1 MKGRSGG
8 PLFCLLDPHHNIGT
22 ALAVNLLRKI
32 AIILIAF
39 VVGGCPV
46 SAVLSLLRS
55 RLLRPVFI
63 ALGIA
68 LLVQVLVAVAL
79 TRSTVTAL
87 EADLAARLGVDS
99 QHLSA
104 ELEQA
109 SRDVTSNLD
118 GLSQN
123 TRQRLSAG
131 LSTRLKGEQGQL
143 RATLEKDLKDS
154 ATDMAE
160 LLAAVAPRAMWDGDT
175 PTLSEFARRAQ
186 RNPNV
191 LFVVYDDAQG
201 EHLTRYLN
209 RDNETIKAL
218 LTKGEGERA
227 MDRVLNA
234 AQKDP
239 SVYCVEASISPN
251 GVEIGKVRMGVST
264 SAVETDLAAL
274 DKRFTALIANGEQ
287 LVSESLGSAAA
298 DSSGALRSRLQT
310 AQAAASAMTTNTRAA
325 VQDAAATLR
334 WRIGVGLALVGLGV
348 LLALALVLGRRV
360 VLRLQLLNR
369 ALDDL
374 AAGEGDLT
382 KRVQLNSNDEI
393 GDMASAVNR
402 FVDKLQPIVRE
413 AGDVAQQ
420 TGIEI
425 GAMSKRNAGADAAAA
440 LQRDEVA
447 ASLQALARMAD
458 EAQAESQAMQAAL
471 QQVVDIR
478 QATDENTRTSNQ
490 VGNLIE
496 ALAGQVET
504 GAQVIQRL
512 AQQSE
517 QIEVVL
523 EVIHGIAEQTN
534 LLALNAA
541 IEAARAG
548 ETGRGFAVVADEVR
562 ALASKTQSSTGD
574 IQEHIS
580 KLQSG
585 AKEAVATIGLAGR
598 QAEEGLAVLRDS
610 ARLQKSVQASV
621 EQVHAAIGLAT
632 KAAEHQARGAQ
643 AVRGRVE
650 VIHAQAEEAAQAV
663 VATTASGKT
672 LDKLAAQLKASLGQ
686 FRA

>member
-1 MKGRSGG
+1 M
-8 PLFCLLDPHHNIGT
+8 
-22 ALAVNLLRKI
+22 
-32 AIILIAF
+32 
-39 VVGGCPV
+39 

-68 LLVQVLVAVAL
+68 ILVQVLVAVAL

-99 QHLSA
+99 QHLSS
-104 ELEQA
+104 ELERA
-109 SRDVTSNLD
+109 SSEVTSSLD
-118 GLSQN
+118 ALSAS

-131 LSTRLKGEQGQL
+131 LSTRLKDEQAQL
-143 RATLEKDLKDS
+143 RATLEKSLKDS

-160 LLAAVAPRAMWDGDT
+160 LLAAVAPRAMWDNDT

-191 LFVVYDDAQG
+191 LFVVYDDATG

-209 RDNETIKAL
+209 RDNPLIKSL
-218 LTKGEGERA
+218 LAKGEGERA
-227 MDRVLNA
+227 MDKVLNA
-234 AQKDP
+234 AKSDP
-239 SVYCVEASISPN
+239 SVYYIEAPISPN

-264 SAVETDLAAL
+264 ATVEENLVAL
-274 DKRFTALIANGEQ
+274 DKRFASLITNGEQ
-287 LVSESLGSAAA
+287 LVSESLVSASKDSSAA
-298 DSSGALRSRLQT
+298 LRTRLQS
-310 AQAAASAMTTNTRAA
+310 AQSAATAMTSNTSLA
-325 VQDAAATLR
+325 VQGAAEDLR
-334 WRIGVGLALVGLGV
+334 WRIGLGLALVGLGV
-348 LLALALVLGRRV
+348 LLLLAVVLGRRV
-360 VLRLQLLNR
+360 VSKLHLLIA
-369 ALDDL
+369 ALNDL

-382 KRVQLNSNDEI
+382 KRVRLDSNDEI
-393 GDMASAVNR
+393 GDMSAAVNR
-402 FVDKLQPIVRE
+402 FIDKLQPIVRE
-413 AGDVAQQ
+413 AGEVAQR
-420 TGIEI
+420 TGVEI
-425 GAMSKRNAGADAAAA
+425 GVMSQRNAGADAAAER
-440 LQRDEVA
+440 QRDEVA
-447 ASLQALARMAD
+447 ASLKALEQMAD
-458 EAQAESQAMQAAL
+458 EAQSESNAMQAAL
-471 QQVVDIR
+471 QQVVGIK

-490 VGNLIE
+490 VGELIE

-504 GAQVIQRL
+504 GSKVIERL

-574 IQEHIS
+574 IQEHIGA
-580 KLQSG
+580 LQRG
-585 AKEAVATIGLAGR
+585 AKEAVAAIGLAGR
-598 QAEEGLAVLRDS
+598 QAKEGLAVLRDS
-610 ARLQKSVQASV
+610 AKLQQTVQESV

-632 KAAEHQARGAQ
+632 RAAEHQAEGAQ

-650 VIHAQAEEAAQAV
+650 VIHAQAEQAAKAV
-663 VATTASGKT
+663 VETTASGKV
-672 LDKLAAQLKASLGQ
+672 LNGLAAQLKASLGQ

>member
-1 MKGRSGG
+1 M
-8 PLFCLLDPHHNIGT
+8 
-22 ALAVNLLRKI
+22 ALMLGEL
-32 AIILIAF
+32 
-39 VVGGCPV
+39 PV

-87 EADLAARLGVDS
+87 EADLAARLGADS
-99 QHLSA
+99 QHVSS

-109 SRDVTSNLD
+109 SREVTASLD
-118 GLSQN
+118 SLSQN

-131 LSTRLKGEQGQL
+131 LSTRLKDEQAQL

-209 RDNETIKAL
+209 RENESIKAL
-218 LTKGEGERA
+218 LAKGEGERA
-227 MDRVLNA
+227 MDKVLNA
-234 AQKDP
+234 AKSDP
-239 SVYCVEASISPN
+239 SVYYVEASISPN

-264 SAVETDLAAL
+264 ATVEVNLAAL
-274 DKRFTALIANGEQ
+274 DKRFTALIGNGEQ
-287 LVSESLGSAAA
+287 LVTDSLQGAATQSSAA
-298 DSSGALRSRLQT
+298 LRTRLESAQT
-310 AQAAASAMTTNTRAA
+310 AASAMASNTTAT
-325 VQDAAATLR
+325 VQDAAETLR
-334 WRIGVGLALVGLGV
+334 WRIGMGLALVGLGV
-348 LLALALVLGRRV
+348 LLVLAVVLGRRV
-360 VLRLQLLNR
+360 VNKLHLLIN
-369 ALDDL
+369 ALNDL

-382 KRVQLNSNDEI
+382 KRVKLNSNDEI
-393 GDMASAVNR
+393 GDMAAAVNR

-420 TGIEI
+420 TGVEI
-425 GAMSKRNAGADAAAA
+425 GALSKRNAGANAAAEM
-440 LQRDEVA
+440 QRDEVA
-447 ASLQALARMAD
+447 ASLKALEQMAD
-458 EAQAESQAMQAAL
+458 EAQSESHAMQAAL
-471 QQVVDIR
+471 KQVVEIR
-478 QATDENTRTSNQ
+478 KATDETTRTSNQ

-504 GAQVIQRL
+504 GSRVIERL

-574 IQEHIS
+574 IQAHIGA
-580 KLQSG
+580 LQSG
-585 AKEAVATIGLAGR
+585 AKEAVAAIGLAGR
-598 QAEEGLAVLRDS
+598 QAKEGLAVLRDS
-610 ARLQKSVQASV
+610 ARLQQSVQASV

-632 KAAEHQARGAQ
+632 QAAAHQAEGAHK
-643 AVRGRVE
+643 VRGRVE
-650 VIHAQAEEAAQAV
+650 VIHAQAEKAAQAV
-663 VATTASGKT
+663 METTASGQT